1 MRGGGGVITLAFS
14 FEVFIS
20 TQTHYFDKIA
30 KIWNE
35 REYSVV
41 RLGEILSYISYGASV
56 PNNYTQNKDN
66 GIPLLRIKDIK
77 RNEISAD
84 DVVYLEQSCK
94 NKLGECFVKEGDYL
108 ITRSGTVGVVAMV
121 SAEYDGFAFGS
132 FMIKFS
138 LNGSLVDKNFIS
150 YWLNSKISAI
160 YFEKNKIGAVQGN
173 ITIPIIKNTI
183 IPLPPLT
190 EQERIA
196 KEISQR
202 KTRAKALKQEAKESL
217 ESAKKEV
224 EQIILNCVKKV

>member
-1 MRGGGGVITLAFS
+1 FNFEAFKA
-14 FEVFIS
+14 

-121 SAEYDGFAFGS
+121 SAKYDGFAFGS
-132 FMIKFS
+132 FIIKFS
-138 LNGSLVDKNFIS
+138 LNDLLVDKNFIS

-202 KTRAKALKQEAKESL
+202 KATAKALKQEAKESL

-224 EQIILNCVKKV
+224 EHIILGVFER